1 MRLIK
6 TITSIVSIFLLRSF
20 FLNSIHGF
28 TPIVKEI
35 TQDHFKHEI
44 FDVYVD
50 RFDLVF
56 EGYGFV
62 IEQQHYRNI
71 LTHSIA
77 IEMIDSKG
85 KNRRYEGVSQ
95 ASNYTDHIKY
105 RGTSLCGMFTLRQ
118 PNQTCH
124 YTYENVQFKVRIP
137 LSLIETHETYVFN
150 LISHP
155 RSVNVEFKTPIY
167 AILDKNEFI
176 HNERIFIFHDHEQR
190 NSLQVMHS
198 EVVVRTQPSIT
209 GPVLYQGDYCSS
221 TYKNQLFYKLH
232 SVFNHIHSVMFNHSI
247 GLTYYELK
255 GQISECH
262 NQRRTIVEGNNIE
275 PIFINRLMVRLDGD
289 RFKMSVTIPKPSIRK
304 ILIRYY
310 HPLYTNHVRFNE
322 FLEIMKY

>member
-1 MRLIK
+1 MKVIK
-6 TITSIVSIFLLRSF
+6 TIVSIVSIFLLRSF
-20 FLNSIHGF
+20 FINTIHGF
-28 TPIVKEI
+28 TPTVQEI

-62 IEQQHYRNI
+62 IEQQHYRNL

-85 KNRRYEGVSQ
+85 KSRRYEGVTLK
-95 ASNYTDHIKY
+95 SNYTEHMKY

-124 YTYENVQFKVRIP
+124 YTYEDVQFRVKIP

-155 RSVNVEFKTPIY
+155 KSVNVEFKTPVY
-167 AILDKNEFI
+167 AILENNELI

-190 NSLQVMHS
+190 NSLEVMHS
-198 EVVVRTQPSIT
+198 EVVARSEPSLT
-209 GPVLYQGDYCSS
+209 GPATFNGAQCSS
-221 TYKNQLFYKLH
+221 TYKNQLFFKLNA
-232 SVFNHIHSVMFNHSI
+232 VFNNIYSVMFNPSI

-255 GQISECH
+255 GQLSECM
-262 NQRRTIVEGNNIE
+262 NQRRTIIEGNNIE
-275 PIFINRLMVRLDGD
+275 PLFINRIMVRLGGD
-289 RFKMSVTIPKPSIRK
+289 RFKMSVTVPKPQIQK

-310 HPLYTNHVRFNE
+310 HPKFTIHHRYNV
-322 FLEIMKY
+322 FLNLLKY

>member
-1 MRLIK
+1 MRLMK
-6 TITSIVSIFLLRSF
+6 TIVSIISIFLLRSF
-20 FLNSIHGF
+20 FLHSIHGF
-28 TPIVKEI
+28 SPTVQEI

-62 IEQQHYRNI
+62 IEQQHYRNL

-85 KNRRYEGVSQ
+85 KSRRYEGVSQ
-95 ASNYTDHIKY
+95 KSNYTEHMKY
-105 RGTSLCGMFTLRQ
+105 RGTSLCGMFSLRQ

-124 YTYENVQFKVRIP
+124 YIYENVQFKVKIP

-155 RSVNVEFKTPIY
+155 KSINVEFKTPVY
-167 AILDKNEFI
+167 AILEKNELV

-190 NSLQVMHS
+190 NSLQIMHS
-198 EVVVRTQPSIT
+198 EVVARSQPSIT
-209 GPVLYQGDYCSS
+209 GPALYQGVDCSS
-221 TYKNQLFYKLH
+221 TYKNQLFYQLNA
-232 SVFNHIHSVMFNHSI
+232 VFNEIYSVMFNSSI

-255 GQISECH
+255 GQLSDCS
-262 NQRRTIVEGNNIE
+262 NQRRTIIEGHQIK
-275 PIFINRLMVRLDGD
+275 PLHINRIMVRLGGD
-289 RFKMSVTIPKPSIRK
+289 RFKMSVTVPKP
-304 ILIRYY
+304 LVQTVLVRYY
-310 HPLYTNHVRFNE
+310 HPKYMNHSRYNV
-322 FLEIMKY
+322 FLNLLKY